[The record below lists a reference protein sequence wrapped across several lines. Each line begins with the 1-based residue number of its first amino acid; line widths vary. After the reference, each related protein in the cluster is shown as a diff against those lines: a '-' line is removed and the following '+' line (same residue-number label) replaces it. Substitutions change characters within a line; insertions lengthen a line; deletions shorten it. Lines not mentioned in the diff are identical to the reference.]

1 MGAKGRHLNLVH
13 MMVTHTLNNNVSSF
27 MYSKPSDG
35 SQNLDQ
41 RNCVHS
47 KMHILGESRLSATMH
62 QKSAQTQQS
71 MDCNRLYID

>member
-1 MGAKGRHLNLVH
+1 MGAKGRHLNLVY
-13 MMVTHTLNNNVSSF
+13 MMVTHTLNNNISSF

-47 KMHILGESRLSATMH
+47 KNAHFGRVAVIGDYASKERSNATIH
-62 QKSAQTQQS
+62 G
-71 MDCNRLYID
+71 L

>member
-1 MGAKGRHLNLVH
+1 MGAKGRRLNLVY
-13 MMVTHTLNNNVSSF
+13 MMVAHTLDNNISSF
-27 MYSKPSDG
+27 MCSKPSEVKIFT
-35 SQNLDQ
+35 N
-41 RNCVHS
+41 VTMYIV

>member
-1 MGAKGRHLNLVH
+1 MGAKGRHLNLVY
-13 MMVTHTLNNNVSSF
+13 MMVTHTLNNNISSF

-47 KMHILGESRLSATMH
+47 KNAHFERVAVIGDYALKECSNATVYG
-62 QKSAQTQQS
+62 
-71 MDCNRLYID
+71 L